1 MVAYDNS
8 PAPRGALADR
18 WPEWVAG
25 RDRRASAALKLSVY
39 EENHLGLILQRIA
52 NRVSGDPDTAKYIS
66 RFALR
71 SPNLT
76 KAVTD
81 TVAVPY
87 RRGAR
92 RELRGVSESVAKA
105 FTEVLTESG
114 IDRKAEGI
122 NARGWIA
129 GPISVSPHLDKRN
142 RLALDTQSP
151 DQIELRFSSMGGSE
165 PEAAL
170 WLAGATWIEL
180 DEQAWRYYNLA
191 GELTMTVPHAVGE
204 CPLVPFVSF
213 DNTSDF
219 WTRTAHSGLIDAT
232 LEVSFQLASMLYVRE
247 VSSNY
252 LTVVNG
258 DISKL
263 PGGQTMGHH
272 GVPVYT
278 NATPQETKIE
288 VHNRI
293 VPAKDYL
300 EVIGAIITTAVSDE
314 GIPPGSVKMV
324 GSNSDWG
331 NLTVAVEGSRLGTL
345 RDKQVK
351 WLVNSERNLWPLAID
366 LIRGSTHRH
375 ARILPPS
382 DEIRDMLR
390 VTFPDL
396 AEPKDEIASIEAMVA
411 GLPYGLTTPVDYIRA
426 RRPELTGAEA
436 EEEVQKNLAVY
447 INVIEPLVNRNVP
460 KDAANADGYQT
471 LPQKQGREGGIASGE
486 SRNEESES

>member
-1 MVAYDNS
+1 VVAYDNS

-25 RDRRASAALKLSVY
+25 RDRRASAARKLAVY
-39 EENHLGLILQRIA
+39 EENHLGLIHQHIA
-52 NRVSGDPDTAKYIS
+52 KLVNEPDVCAYTQ
-66 RFALR
+66 RFASR

-76 KAVTD
+76 KSVVDALAV
-81 TVAVPY
+81 AY

-92 RELRGVSESVAKA
+92 RELRGVSETVAKA

-142 RLALDTQSP
+142 RLALDTQAP

-180 DEQAWRYYNLA
+180 DEQAWRYYNLD

-232 LEVSFQLASMLYVRE
+232 LNVSFQLATMMYVRQ

-252 LTVVNG
+252 LTIVRG

-263 PGGQTMGHH
+263 PGGQTPGHH

-278 NATPQETKIE
+278 NSTPQEVEIDVKD
-288 VHNRI
+288 RI

-314 GIPPGSVKMV
+314 GIPPGTVKMV

-331 NLTVAVEGSRLGTL
+331 NLAVAVEGSRLGTL

-390 VTFPDL
+390 VSFPDL
-396 AEPKDEIASIEAMVA
+396 AEPKDELARIEAMKA
-411 GLPYGLTTPVDYIRA
+411 GLPYGLTSPADYMLA
-426 RRPELTGAEA
+426 ARPELTRAEA
-436 EEEVQKNLAVY
+436 EEQMQANLAVY
-447 INVIEPLVNRNVP
+447 INTIEPLVNRNIP
-460 KDAANADGYQT
+460 KDAANDDGYQT